1 MQLFRQ
7 QAYINGEWL
16 DSSSGQAQA
25 IYDPATGETVGS
37 VPLLG
42 AEETRQ
48 CIASAE
54 AARHAWADKTA
65 AERSKVLLRWH
76 QLMLDHADQLA
87 EILTREQGKPVAEA
101 RGEILYAAS
110 YLEWFAEEAKRTYGD
125 IIPSHKANARLMVI
139 RQPVGTVAAIT
150 PWNFPAAMITR
161 KCAPALAAGCSFIV
175 KPAPETPFSALALA
189 ALAEEA
195 GLPAGLFNVIT
206 GDAVAIGG
214 ELTRSKV
221 VRKLSFTG
229 STPIGKLLAR
239 QCADTMKKVS
249 MELGGNA
256 PFIVFD
262 DADIDAAIEGALI
275 SKFRNAGQ
283 TCVCTN
289 RFLVQ
294 DGVYDQFVDKLTE
307 AVNQLQVGNGF
318 QNGVE
323 IGPLINQGAVSKV
336 EDHLTDALEQGAA
349 VTTGGE
355 RHQAGELFFKPT
367 VIRDATTA
375 MKIAREETF
384 GPLAPVFR
392 FNTEQ
397 EVIELA
403 NDTDAGLAA
412 YLYTRDIGRA
422 WRVGEK
428 LEYGMVGINEGLV
441 STAVAPFGGVK
452 ESGYGR
458 EGSRY
463 GMDDYLEIKYMMMG
477 GL

>member
-16 DSSSGQAQA
+16 DSPSGQVQS
-25 IYDPATGETVGS
+25 IYDPATGEPVGS

-206 GDAVAIGG
+206 GDAVAIGN
-214 ELTRSKV
+214 ELTSSKL

-294 DGVYDQFVDKLTE
+294 DGVYDQFVDKLTA

-323 IGPLINQGAVSKV
+323 IGPLINQGAVNKV
-336 EDHLTDALEQGAA
+336 EDHLADALDRGAA

-355 RHQAGELFFKPT
+355 RHQAGKLFFKPT

-392 FNTEQ
+392 FSTEQ